1 MTSVEPARI
10 RAALDR
16 SGALNPL
23 LGMGSGDGTPADRFE
38 AGPLV
43 DAVERWLAGP
53 AQVPAR
59 EGAWL
64 GTRERRVAASMVVLG
79 YAARLVGPTVALL
92 VRDAILLDVTPSRV
106 RYAYHPDTGF
116 RLTLPAPAGRQAT
129 PADWGP
135 AVVDGHLAGVVDAVR
150 KDTKVA
156 SALLW
161 GNVASGV
168 AATLRVLGADEPALL
183 AYGPLSN
190 SGHYRP
196 DGTFERTTC
205 CLYYRLDGGGKCADC
220 PLIHRR
226 YPVRDG

>member
-1 MTSVEPARI
+1 MTPAHV

-16 SGALNPL
+16 SGARNPL
-23 LGMGSGDGTPADRFE
+23 LGMGSGPDGTPADRFA

-43 DAVERWLAGP
+43 DAV
-53 AQVPAR
+53 
-59 EGAWL
+59 GAWL

-92 VRDAILLDVTPSRV
+92 VRDGILLDVAPARV

-116 RLTLPAPAGRQAT
+116 RLSLPEPSGRRGTA
-129 PADWGP
+129 ADWGP
-135 AVVDGHLAGVVDAVR
+135 AVLDGHLAAVVHAVR
-150 KDTKVA
+150 KDTRVA
-156 SALLW
+156 EALLW

-168 AATLRVLGADEPALL
+168 AATLRVLGVREPALL
-183 AYGPLSN
+183 HHGPLGN